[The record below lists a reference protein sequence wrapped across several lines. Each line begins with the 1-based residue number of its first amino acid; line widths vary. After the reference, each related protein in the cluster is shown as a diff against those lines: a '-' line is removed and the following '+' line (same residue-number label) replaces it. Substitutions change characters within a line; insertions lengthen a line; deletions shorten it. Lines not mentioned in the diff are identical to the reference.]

1 MEKNIKEGGKKEIK
15 ISKSEEEDDSK
26 EKNKIEKNN
35 SYSKIANVSHDS
47 TENDIQIE
55 IENDIFNY
63 YNNENDKENEITQSQ
78 IDYLNKIREE
88 AQMRSERYSELSSNS
103 NILKKLNNNQNSK
116 VSNNNNENNNNTSNY
131 DTNDTISNYS
141 HNILNNDFEE
151 NPNNEINPNL
161 DRVYNK
167 IHPFLFIN
175 NEPLIL
181 IGPDTLYY
189 IIIFSISSF
198 LSFIFYSL
206 KSRSY
211 FIMKFLFLFGYLFYT
226 ITYSLLML
234 LNPGIP
240 TNKGNIDL
248 DELKRNYNQ
257 CSICNCIFYKNN
269 DYITFHCTECN
280 ICVENFDHHCS
291 FASKCI
297 GKKNKLIF
305 KLWLF
310 SIPCYILIIFF
321 YIIL

>member
-1 MEKNIKEGGKKEIK
+1 MEKTKEEGGKKEIK
-15 ISKSEEEDDSK
+15 ISKSEEEDSK
-26 EKNKIEKNN
+26 EKEKNSKNN
-35 SYSKIANVSHDS
+35 SYSKIANLSHDS
-47 TENDIQIE
+47 NENDIQIE

-63 YNNENDKENEITQSQ
+63 YNNGNDKENEITQSQ
-78 IDYLNKIREE
+78 IDYLTKIRDE
-88 AQMRSERYSELSSNS
+88 AQIRSERYSESNF
-103 NILKKLNNNQNSK
+103 LKKLNTKANSNVPNNDNNINNS
-116 VSNNNNENNNNTSNY
+116 SNY
-131 DTNDTISNYS
+131 DTNDTVSHYS

-161 DRVYNK
+161 DRIFNK

-181 IGPDTLYY
+181 IGPDLLYY

-198 LSFIFYSL
+198 FSFIFFSL
-206 KSRSY
+206 KTKSY
-211 FIMKFLFLFGYLFYT
+211 FIMKLIFLLGYFFYA

-240 TNKGNIDL
+240 TNKSNFDL
-248 DELKRNYNQ
+248 EELKKNYNQ

-269 DYITFHCTECN
+269 DYITFHCNECN

-297 GKKNKLIF
+297 GKRNKFIF

-310 SIPCYILIIFF
+310 SIPSYIIIIFF

>member
-1 MEKNIKEGGKKEIK
+1 MEKTKEEGGKKEIR
-15 ISKSEEEDDSK
+15 ISKSEEEDSK
-26 EKNKIEKNN
+26 EKKKIDKNN
-35 SYSKIANVSHDS
+35 SYSKIANLSQNS
-47 TENDIQIE
+47 NENDIQIE

-63 YNNENDKENEITQSQ
+63 YNNDNDKENEITQSQ
-78 IDYLNKIREE
+78 IDYLTKIRDET
-88 AQMRSERYSELSSNS
+88 QLRSERYSESNF
-103 NILKKLNNNQNSK
+103 LKKLNTKANSS
-116 VSNNNNENNNNTSNY
+116 VSNNENNNNNSSNY
-131 DTNDTISNYS
+131 DTNDTVSHYS
-141 HNILNNDFEE
+141 HNILNNDLEE

-161 DRVYNK
+161 DRIFNK

-181 IGPDTLYY
+181 IGPDLLYY

-198 LSFIFYSL
+198 FSFIFFSL
-206 KSRSY
+206 KAKSY
-211 FIMKFLFLFGYLFYT
+211 FIMKLIFLLGYFFYA

-240 TNKGNIDL
+240 TNKSNFDL
-248 DELKRNYNQ
+248 EELKKNYNQ

-269 DYITFHCTECN
+269 DYITFHCNECN

-297 GKKNKLIF
+297 GKKNKFIF

-310 SIPCYILIIFF
+310 SIPSYIIIIFF